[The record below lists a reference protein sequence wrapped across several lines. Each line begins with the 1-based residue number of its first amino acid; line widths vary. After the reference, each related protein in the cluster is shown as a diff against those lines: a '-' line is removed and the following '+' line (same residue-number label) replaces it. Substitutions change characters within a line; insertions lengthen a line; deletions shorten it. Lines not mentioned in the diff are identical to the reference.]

1 MSTDKFQIPKN
12 TRLHIAFASCVIL
25 AANNTYNTIR
35 DFDAYKCNKAR
46 GASIFM
52 NFLSLMF
59 DVLIFI
65 IILYLYAQIFIN

>member
-12 TRLHIAFASCVIL
+12 IRSHIAFASCVIL
-25 AANNTYNTIR
+25 AAHNTYNTIR

-46 GASIFM
+46 GAPIFM
-52 NFLSLMF
+52 DFLSLMF